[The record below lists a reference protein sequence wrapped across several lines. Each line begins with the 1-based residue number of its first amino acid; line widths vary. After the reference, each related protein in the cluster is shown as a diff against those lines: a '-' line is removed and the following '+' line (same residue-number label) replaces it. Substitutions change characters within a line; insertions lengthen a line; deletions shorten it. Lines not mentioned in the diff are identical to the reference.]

1 MKTIIRSILILFSLL
16 LILIS
21 YTSIFGIDTDKFN
34 HIVIKKIKNID
45 QNLEI
50 DLKTIK
56 LVLDPLKLS
65 LNLKTIGPILKNKNE
80 IIEIENL
87 KSRISLRSIIQ
98 KKFSIKNLEI
108 STKSIEIKN
117 LVKFSRTLKNTP
129 ELFILEKILQK
140 GFLVGNIKIEF
151 DDKGKIKENFFIKG
165 VIKDLNLNFLK
176 IYNFENLNLTFS
188 HKKDNLQ
195 LNDIN
200 FSLNDL
206 NFFSD
211 EIEVKKINKDFLI
224 KGSINNTVFDI
235 QDKNLNIFLKNF
247 VSDLKIEKVRLSSK
261 NNFSFKFNKNY
272 KLSDISIKS
281 EFLIDKLKLKNFLG
295 LKRFLPNLKDNILI
309 SNNKINLSYRDEEL
323 LINGEG
329 LILLQNLNDK
339 IKYSIREKNDLL
351 FFETAL
357 KIKNNPL
364 LINFLNYENESK
376 NETIINVKGQLKKN
390 KQIFINLFSLKEK
403 KNKFEVKDLELNKDY
418 KIKNIYSVNLDYIDI
433 EKKRNEI
440 KFQKKKNEYFLNG
453 SFFNANNLIDNLL
466 ISQDNNL
473 DVFNIDNKINILIDE
488 VSLDKSQNI
497 YNFSGNLFLKDQK
510 LTKANLVANFTKD
523 KKLRFTINSKND
535 TKITTLYLDKAE
547 SIVRRYNFV
556 KGFDGGELDFYSS
569 KILNKSNSK
578 LKIYNFRLKELPILT
593 KILTLASLQGI
604 ADILSGEG
612 IKFNEFEMSFKNKGN
627 LMTIDEIYAIGPAIS
642 ILMDGY
648 VEKNKLISLRG
659 TLVPATTIN
668 KSIGSIPVLGK
679 ILVGS
684 KTGEGVFGVSFKIKG
699 SPENLETTVNPIKTL
714 TPRFITRTLE
724 KIKKN

>member
-16 LILIS
+16 LILIL
-21 YTSIFGIDTDKFN
+21 YTSIFGIETNKFN
-34 HIVIKKIKNID
+34 HVVSKKIKNID

-50 DLKTIK
+50 DLKKIK
-56 LVLDPLKLS
+56 LVLDPFNLS
-65 LNLKTIGPILKNKNE
+65 LNLKTIGPILKSKNE
-80 IIEIENL
+80 IIEVENL
-87 KSRISLRSIIQ
+87 KSQISLRSIIQ
-98 KKFSIKNLEI
+98 KKFSVKNLEI

-117 LVKFSRTLKNTP
+117 LVKFLRTLKNTP
-129 ELFILEKILQK
+129 ELFILEKILKK
-140 GFLVGNIKIEF
+140 GFLVGDIKIEF
-151 DDKGKIKENFFIKG
+151 DEQGKVKENYFIKG

-176 IYNFENLNLTFS
+176 VYNFENLNLAFS
-188 HKKDNLQ
+188 HRKDNFQ
-195 LNDIN
+195 FNDIN

-211 EIEVKKINKDFLI
+211 EIKVKKINKDFFI
-224 KGSINNTVFDI
+224 KGSINNSLIDI
-235 QDKNLNIFLKNF
+235 QNENLNLLLKNF
-247 VSDLKIEKVRLSSK
+247 VSDLEIKKVRLSSK
-261 NNFSFKFNKNY
+261 NNFSFKLSKNY
-272 KLSDISIKS
+272 KLSDISVKS
-281 EFLIDKLKLKNFLG
+281 ELLINKFKFKNFSAL
-295 LKRFLPNLKDNILI
+295 RFFFPNLKDDIFI
-309 SNNKINLSYRDEEL
+309 SNNKINLNYRDQEL
-323 LINGEG
+323 SINGEG
-329 LILLQNLNDK
+329 LILLQDLNDK
-339 IKYSIREKNDLL
+339 IKYSITKKDDSF
-351 FFETAL
+351 FFETEL

-364 LINFLNYENESK
+364 SFNFLNYENEIK
-376 NETIINVKGQLKKN
+376 NETLINAKGNLKKD

-403 KNKFEVKDLELNKDY
+403 KNKFEIKNLEFNKDY
-418 KIKNIYSVNLDYIDI
+418 KIKKIYSVNLDYIDI
-433 EKKRNEI
+433 EKKRNKI
-440 KFQKKKNEYFLNG
+440 KFQRKKNEYFLSG
-453 SFFNANNLIDNLL
+453 SFFNANNLINNLL
-466 ISQDNNL
+466 TSQDNKS
-473 DVFNIDNKINILIDE
+473 NIFDIDGKMNILIDE
-488 VSLDKSQNI
+488 VYLDKNQNI
-497 YNFSGNLFLKDQK
+497 YNFLGYLFLKNQK
-510 LTKANLVANFTKD
+510 LIEANLEANFTHD
-523 KKLRFTINSKND
+523 KKLRFTVNSKNN

-569 KILNKSNSK
+569 KNLNNSKSK

-612 IKFNEFEMSFKNKGN
+612 IGFDEFEMSFENKGN

-668 KSIGSIPVLGK
+668 KAIGSIPVLGK

>member
-224 KGSINNTVFDI
+224 NGSINNTVFDI

-281 EFLIDKLKLKNFLG
+281 EL
-295 LKRFLPNLKDNILI
+295 
-309 SNNKINLSYRDEEL
+309 
-323 LINGEG
+323 
-329 LILLQNLNDK
+329 
-339 IKYSIREKNDLL
+339 
-351 FFETAL
+351 
-357 KIKNNPL
+357 
-364 LINFLNYENESK
+364 
-376 NETIINVKGQLKKN
+376 
-390 KQIFINLFSLKEK
+390 
-403 KNKFEVKDLELNKDY
+403 
-418 KIKNIYSVNLDYIDI
+418 
-433 EKKRNEI
+433 
-440 KFQKKKNEYFLNG
+440 
-453 SFFNANNLIDNLL
+453 LIDNPNTL
-466 ISQDNNL
+466 SG
-473 DVFNIDNKINILIDE
+473 ILTC
-488 VSLDKSQNI
+488 SS
-497 YNFSGNLFLKDQK
+497 
-510 LTKANLVANFTKD
+510 FT
-523 KKLRFTINSKND
+523 
-535 TKITTLYLDKAE
+535 
-547 SIVRRYNFV
+547 
-556 KGFDGGELDFYSS
+556 
-569 KILNKSNSK
+569 
-578 LKIYNFRLKELPILT
+578 LKI
-593 KILTLASLQGI
+593 
-604 ADILSGEG
+604 
-612 IKFNEFEMSFKNKGN
+612 FK
-627 LMTIDEIYAIGPAIS
+627 
-642 ILMDGY
+642 
-648 VEKNKLISLRG
+648 
-659 TLVPATTIN
+659 
-668 KSIGSIPVLGK
+668 
-679 ILVGS
+679 
-684 KTGEGVFGVSFKIKG
+684 
-699 SPENLETTVNPIKTL
+699 
-714 TPRFITRTLE
+714 
-724 KIKKN
+724 